1 MVGLSG
7 PFGKDSGFAMKK
19 FLLLGI
25 ISLIWG
31 SQFYFNEIALQALP
45 PLTIAAGRS
54 VLAALTL
61 AILLAMSK
69 ESQTVPAAKRMPF
82 MAAFWIAVVDAS
94 LPFTLITWG
103 QVQIDSGTAAILVG
117 TIPLFVVMLAPL
129 VIASERLAMGSLLSV
144 GLGFISLL
152 VLNHGVFSHGFGGS
166 LLAQLSVLG
175 GAACFA
181 AGLVFI
187 KRMNSPAFIRTA
199 RDILIGAS
207 LQLVPLALWVDR
219 PWTLDWSPST
229 LGALAFLG
237 VVNAGLAY
245 LLYVVLIAK
254 AGPTF
259 ASLSNYLVP
268 MVGMTL
274 GISFLGEAFD
284 PVSLVALAI
293 LFAALALNGYQGP
306 KRGGNANEKPLPT

>member
-1 MVGLSG
+1 MQN
-7 PFGKDSGFAMKK
+7 

-61 AILLAMSK
+61 SLLLAMSK
-69 ESQTVPAAKRMPF
+69 ENREVPASRRVPF
-82 MAAFWIAVVDAS
+82 GIAFAIAVVDAS

-103 QVQIDSGTAAILVG
+103 QEQIDSGTTAILVG
-117 TIPLFVVMLAPL
+117 TIPLFVVMLTPL
-129 VIASERLAMGSLLSV
+129 VIASERLALGSLLSV

-152 VLNHGVFSHGFGGS
+152 ILNHDVFTHGFGGS
-166 LLAQLSVLG
+166 LISQVAVLG
-175 GAACFA
+175 GSACFA
-181 AGLVFI
+181 AGLVLI

-207 LQLVPLALWVDR
+207 IQLVPLALWLDR
-219 PWTLDWSPST
+219 PWTLSFSPET

-237 VVNAGLAY
+237 VVNAGIAY

-254 AGPTF
+254 GGPTF

-274 GISFLGEAFD
+274 GIGFLGEAFD
-284 PVSLVALAI
+284 PVSLIALAI
-293 LFAALALNGYQGP
+293 LFAALALSGIKGP
-306 KRGGNANEKPLPT
+306 ARAASANEKPLPVGERQ